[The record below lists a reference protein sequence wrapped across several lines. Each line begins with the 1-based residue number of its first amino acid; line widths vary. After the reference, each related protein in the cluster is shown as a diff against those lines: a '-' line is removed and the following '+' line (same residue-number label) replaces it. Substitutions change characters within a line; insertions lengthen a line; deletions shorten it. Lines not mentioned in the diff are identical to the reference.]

1 MPLYKIK
8 EVNFNNIPLID
19 QSHLRVMWAKLVQ
32 NATVYHVE
40 QMISPRI
47 YVGTEAFSIIN
58 QSTSFSFRDINSG
71 PIDYVGHFMGW
82 NVFIS
87 DDLVDDEYVLGVD
100 ENEIKI
106 CKRKYKLKKIV
117 EKMTKYE

>member
-1 MPLYKIK
+1 MPLYNIK

-19 QSHLRVMWAKLVQ
+19 QSHLRVMWTYLIR
-32 NATVYHVE
+32 NANMFFMENQVN
-40 QMISPRI
+40 PRI
-47 YVGTEAFSIIN
+47 YVGTEAFKIIN

-87 DDLVDDEYVLGVD
+87 DELVKDEYVLGID

-117 EKMTKYE
+117 EKMTK